1 MHSLPKMSTQTK
13 PSILFLHSSSDYYG
27 ASKVLLQ
34 TIIACKS
41 SGYKCIVVLSEP
53 GIFSEKLI
61 ENEIDVHF
69 FKLAILRRKYY
80 NLLGI
85 LNRAYYLVKAI
96 GQLRSIIKTHQIDLV
111 YSNTTAVL
119 VGALASK
126 ICKVKHVW
134 HIHEII
140 AGPRFLLWVLG
151 WLMEYATHKNITVS
165 SATFHHWNSINPSL
179 TKKHKLICL
188 FNGIDLLP
196 YQSIQAKQ
204 NTSNKFTIG
213 MIGRVHFWKGQTYFI
228 EIVSELEKIVQQK
241 KDNQIHLNYLMAGD
255 PFPGYE
261 YLLTEIKDKKKML
274 GVENK
279 IQDLG
284 YIRNNVRFFEQIDLL
299 IVPSILP
306 DPLPTV
312 VLEAMASGI
321 PVAGTKL
328 GGILDMVVPNET
340 GILIPWDDAQKAAAQ
355 IWNLCQQKESLELM
369 SLQGRKRVQSLF
381 SIERFENEI
390 LQTLENINAS

>member
-1 MHSLPKMSTQTK
+1 MYSFPKMSTQTK

-27 ASKVLLQ
+27 ASKVLFQ

-41 SGYKCIVVLSEP
+41 IGYKCIVVLSEP

-61 ENEIDVHF
+61 DNGIEVHF

-80 NLLGI
+80 NPLGL
-85 LNRAYYLVKAI
+85 LNRAYYLITAI
-96 GQLRSIIKTHQIDLV
+96 GKLRSLIKTFQIDIV

-119 VGALASK
+119 AGTLASK
-126 ICKVKHVW
+126 ISKVKHVW

-140 AGPRFLLWVLG
+140 AGPRFLLWVLA
-151 WLMEYATHKNITVS
+151 WLMEFATHKNITVS

-196 YQSIQAKQ
+196 YQSIQEKQ

-228 EIVSELEKIVQQK
+228 EIVSELEKLVQK
-241 KDNQIHLNYLMAGD
+241 EKEHPIDINYVMAGD

-261 YLLTEIKDKKKML
+261 YLLTEIDNKKKNL

-279 IQDLG
+279 IKDLG
-284 YIRNNVRFFEQIDLL
+284 YIRNNVQFFEQIDLL

-312 VLEAMASGI
+312 VLEAMASGL

-328 GGILDMVVPNET
+328 GGMLDMVVPNET

-355 IWNLCQQKESLELM
+355 IWNLCQQKERLQLM

-381 SIERFENEI
+381 SIERFEFEI

>member
-1 MHSLPKMSTQTK
+1 MSSNHPKSV
-13 PSILFLHSSSDYYG
+13 LFLHSSSDYYG
-27 ASKVLLQ
+27 ASKVLFQ
-34 TIIACKS
+34 TVMACKS
-41 SGYKCIVVLSEP
+41 KGYNCIVVLSEP

-61 ENEIDVHF
+61 ENGVDVHI

-80 NLLGI
+80 NPIGI
-85 LNRAYYLVKAI
+85 LNRAYYLIRAI
-96 GQLRSIIKTHQIDLV
+96 GKLRSIIKYRKIDIL

-119 VGALASK
+119 VGALVSK
-126 ICKVKHVW
+126 ITKVKHVW

-140 AGPRFLLWVLG
+140 AGPRFLLWILS
-151 WLMEYATHKNITVS
+151 WLMEYATNKNITVS

-188 FNGIDLLP
+188 FNGIDTLP
-196 YQSIQAKQ
+196 YKNIEKKL
-204 NTSNKFTIG
+204 NLTNDFTIG
-213 MIGRVHFWKGQTYFI
+213 MIGRVHFWKGQTYFV
-228 EIVSELEKIVQQK
+228 EIVAELEKIVKQDAAHK
-241 KDNQIHLNYLMAGD
+241 ISLHYLMAGD

-261 YLLTEIKDKKKML
+261 YLLTDIAKKKNEL

-284 YIRNNVRFFEQIDLL
+284 YVKNNVEFFEKIDLL

-312 VLEAMASGI
+312 VLEAMASGL

-328 GGILDMVVPNET
+328 GGMLDMVVPNET
-340 GILIPWDDAQKAAAQ
+340 GILIPWDDAAKAAMQ
-355 IWNLCQQKESLELM
+355 IWNLLQQKETFQLM
-369 SLQGRKRVQSLF
+369 AHQGRKRVQSLF

-390 LQTLENINAS
+390 LQTLENLNEL

>member
-1 MHSLPKMSTQTK
+1 MRSLLKMSTQTK

-61 ENEIDVHF
+61 ENGIDVHF

-96 GQLRSIIKTHQIDLV
+96 GQLRSLIKTYHIDIV

-140 AGPRFLLWVLG
+140 AGPRILLWVLS
-151 WLMEYATHKNITVS
+151 WLMEFATHKNITVS

-196 YQSIQAKQ
+196 YQSIQEKNHAF
-204 NTSNKFTIG
+204 NKFTIG
-213 MIGRVHFWKGQTYFI
+213 MIGRVNSWKGQSYFI
-228 EIVSELEKIVQQK
+228 EIVSELEKLVQK
-241 KDNQIHLNYLMAGD
+241 EKNNQIEVSYLMAGD
-255 PFPGYE
+255 PYPGYE
-261 YLLTEIKDKKKML
+261 YLLEEIDKQKKML
-274 GVENK
+274 GVDHK
-279 IQDLG
+279 IIDLG
-284 YIRNNVRFFEQIDLL
+284 YIKNNVQFFEQIDLL

-312 VLEAMASGI
+312 VLEAMASGL

-328 GGILDMVVPNET
+328 GGMLDMVVPNET
-340 GILIPWDDAQKAAAQ
+340 GILIPWDDAQKAAVQ
-355 IWNLCQQKESLELM
+355 IWNLCHQKESLQLM

-381 SIERFENEI
+381 SIERFEYEI

>member
-1 MHSLPKMSTQTK
+1 MSTQTK

-27 ASKVLLQ
+27 ASKVLFQ
-34 TIIACKS
+34 TVMACKS
-41 SGYKCIVVLSEP
+41 NCYECIVVLSEP
-53 GIFSEKLI
+53 GIFSDKLI
-61 ENEIDVHF
+61 ENGVDVRF

-80 NLLGI
+80 NPLGLI
-85 LNRAYYLVKAI
+85 NRAYFLVKAI
-96 GQLRSIIKTHQIDLV
+96 GKLRAIVKKHQIDII

-119 VGALASK
+119 VGALVSK
-126 ICKVKHVW
+126 MSKVKHVW

-140 AGPRFLLWVLG
+140 AGPRFLLWVLA
-151 WLMEYATHKNITVS
+151 WLMEYATNKNITVS

-196 YQSIQAKQ
+196 YQSIQEK
-204 NTSNKFTIG
+204 NKSSEQFTIG

-228 EIVSELEKIVQQK
+228 EIVSELEKFLQK
-241 KDNQIHLNYLMAGD
+241 ENENKIHLKYLMAGD

-261 YLLTEIKDKKKML
+261 YLLTEISEKKKIL

-279 IQDLG
+279 IKDLG
-284 YIRNNVRFFEQIDLL
+284 YVRNNVHFFEQIDLL

-312 VLEAMASGI
+312 VLEAMASGL

-328 GGILDMVVPNET
+328 GGMLDMVVPNET
-340 GILIPWDDAQKAAAQ
+340 GILIPWDDAEKAAAQ
-355 IWNLCQQKESLELM
+355 IWNLFHQKESLQLM
-369 SLQGRKRVQSLF
+369 AVQGRKRVKSLF
-381 SIERFENEI
+381 SIERFEHEI
-390 LQTLENINAS
+390 LQTLENLNAS

>member
-1 MHSLPKMSTQTK
+1 MSTETK
-13 PSILFLHSSSDYYG
+13 SPILFLHSSSDYYG
-27 ASKVLLQ
+27 ASKVLFQ
-34 TIIACKS
+34 TIKACKS
-41 SGYKCIVVLSEP
+41 NGYKCIVVLSEP

-61 ENEIDVHF
+61 ENGVEVHF
-69 FKLAILRRKYY
+69 FKLAIIRRKYF

-85 LNRAYYLVKAI
+85 LNRTYYLIKAI
-96 GQLRSIIKTHQIDLV
+96 GKLQSLIKSYKIDIV

-140 AGPRFLLWVLG
+140 AGPRILLWVQS
-151 WLMEYATHKNITVS
+151 WLMEFASNKNITVS

-179 TKKHKLICL
+179 TKKHKLICI
-188 FNGIDLLP
+188 FNGIDSLP
-196 YQSIQAKQ
+196 YQFIQEK
-204 NTSNKFTIG
+204 NNSFNKFTIG

-228 EIVSELEKIVQQK
+228 EIVSELEKLLQK
-241 KDNQIHLNYLMAGD
+241 EKNNQIKINYLMAGD

-261 YLLTEIKDKKKML
+261 YLLTEIDNKKKFL

-279 IQDLG
+279 IKDLG
-284 YIRNNVRFFEQIDLL
+284 YIKNNVQFFEQINLL
-299 IVPSILP
+299 LVPSILP

-312 VLEAMASGI
+312 VLEAMASGL

-328 GGILDMVVPNET
+328 GGMLDMVVPNET
-340 GILIPWDDAQKAAAQ
+340 GILIPWDDAHKAATQ
-355 IWNLCQQKESLELM
+355 IWNLCQQKENLQLM
-369 SLQGRKRVQSLF
+369 SKQGRKRVQSLF
-381 SIERFENEI
+381 SIERFEYEI
-390 LQTLENINAS
+390 LQSLENINAS

>member
-1 MHSLPKMSTQTK
+1 MSIQIK

-27 ASKVLLQ
+27 ASKVLFQ
-34 TIIACKS
+34 TIITCKS
-41 SGYKCIVVLSEP
+41 NGFECIVVLSEP

-61 ENEIDVHF
+61 ENGIDVHF

-80 NLLGI
+80 NPIGI
-85 LNRAYYLVKAI
+85 LNRAYYLIKAI
-96 GQLRSIIKTHQIDLV
+96 GKLRSIIKTHQIDIV

-119 VGALASK
+119 VGALVSK
-126 ICKVKHVW
+126 IFRVKHVW

-140 AGPRFLLWVLG
+140 AGPRFLLWVLA

-196 YQSIQAKQ
+196 YQSIQEKN
-204 NTSNKFTIG
+204 NTSNIFTIG

-241 KDNQIHLNYLMAGD
+241 KDNQIHLNFLMAGD

-261 YLLTEIKDKKKML
+261 YLLTEIEDKKKKL

-328 GGILDMVVPNET
+328 GGMLDMVVPNET

-355 IWNLCQQKESLELM
+355 IWNLCQQKESLQLM

-381 SIERFENEI
+381 SIERFEYEI

>member
-1 MHSLPKMSTQTK
+1 MSIKTK

-27 ASKVLLQ
+27 ASKVLFQ
-34 TIIACKS
+34 TVMACKS
-41 SGYKCIVVLSEP
+41 NGYECIVVLSEP
-53 GIFSEKLI
+53 GIFSDKLI
-61 ENEIDVHF
+61 ENGVDVRF

-80 NLLGI
+80 NPLGLI
-85 LNRAYYLVKAI
+85 NRAYFLVKAI
-96 GQLRSIIKTHQIDLV
+96 GKLRAIVKKHQIDII

-119 VGALASK
+119 VGALVSK
-126 ICKVKHVW
+126 MSKVKHVW

-140 AGPRFLLWVLG
+140 AGPRFLLWVLA
-151 WLMEYATHKNITVS
+151 WLMEYATNKNITVS

-188 FNGIDLLP
+188 FNGIDILP
-196 YQSIQAKQ
+196 YQSIQEK
-204 NTSNKFTIG
+204 NKSSEQFTIG

-228 EIVSELEKIVQQK
+228 EIVSELEKFVQK
-241 KDNQIHLNYLMAGD
+241 ENENKIHLKYLMAGD

-261 YLLTEIKDKKKML
+261 YLLTEISEKKRIL

-279 IQDLG
+279 IKDLG
-284 YIRNNVRFFEQIDLL
+284 YVRNNVHFFEQIDLL

-312 VLEAMASGI
+312 VLEAMASGL

-328 GGILDMVVPNET
+328 GGMLDMVVPNET
-340 GILIPWDDAQKAAAQ
+340 GILIPWDDAEKAAAQ
-355 IWNLCQQKESLELM
+355 IWNLFHQKESLQLM
-369 SLQGRKRVQSLF
+369 AGQGRKRVKSLF
-381 SIERFENEI
+381 SIERFEHEI
-390 LQTLENINAS
+390 LQTLENLNAS

>member
-1 MHSLPKMSTQTK
+1 MPTQIK

-27 ASKVLLQ
+27 ASKVLFQ
-34 TIIACKS
+34 TIIACRS
-41 SGYKCIVVLSEP
+41 SGYKCLVVLSEP

-61 ENEIDVHF
+61 ENGIEVRI

-80 NLLGI
+80 NLLGM
-85 LNRAYYLVKAI
+85 LNRGYYLVKAI
-96 GQLRSIIKTHQIDLV
+96 GQLRSLIKTHQIDIV

-140 AGPRFLLWVLG
+140 AGPRVLLWVLS
-151 WLMEYATHKNITVS
+151 WLMEFATQKNITVS
-165 SATFHHWNSINPSL
+165 SATFHHWNSINPFL

-196 YQSIQAKQ
+196 YQSIQEK
-204 NTSNKFTIG
+204 NYRFNNFTIG

-228 EIVSELEKIVQQK
+228 EIVSELEKLVQK
-241 KDNQIHLNYLMAGD
+241 EKEHPIDINYIMAGD

-261 YLLTEIKDKKKML
+261 YLLTEIDIKKKML

-279 IQDLG
+279 IKDLG
-284 YIRNNVRFFEQIDLL
+284 YIRNNVQFFDQIDLL

-312 VLEAMASGI
+312 VLEAMASGL

-328 GGILDMVVPNET
+328 GGMLDMVVPNET

-355 IWNLCQQKESLELM
+355 IWNLCQQKESLEQM

-381 SIERFENEI
+381 SLERFEHEI

>member
-1 MHSLPKMSTQTK
+1 
-13 PSILFLHSSSDYYG
+13 
-27 ASKVLLQ
+27 
-34 TIIACKS
+34 
-41 SGYKCIVVLSEP
+41 
-53 GIFSEKLI
+53 
-61 ENEIDVHF
+61 
-69 FKLAILRRKYY
+69 
-80 NLLGI
+80 
-85 LNRAYYLVKAI
+85 
-96 GQLRSIIKTHQIDLV
+96 
-111 YSNTTAVL
+111 
-119 VGALASK
+119 
-126 ICKVKHVW
+126 
-134 HIHEII
+134 
-140 AGPRFLLWVLG
+140 
-151 WLMEYATHKNITVS
+151 MEYATHKNITVS

-196 YQSIQAKQ
+196 YQSIQEKN
-204 NTSNKFTIG
+204 NTSNIFTIG

-241 KDNQIHLNYLMAGD
+241 KDNQIHLNFLMAGD

-261 YLLTEIKDKKKML
+261 YLLTEIEDKKKKL

-328 GGILDMVVPNET
+328 GGMLDMVVPNET

-355 IWNLCQQKESLELM
+355 IWNLCQQKESLQLM

>member
-1 MHSLPKMSTQTK
+1 MSTQTK

>member
-1 MHSLPKMSTQTK
+1 MHSLLKMSTQTK

-61 ENEIDVHF
+61 ENGIDVHF

-96 GQLRSIIKTHQIDLV
+96 GQLRSLIKTYHIDIV

-140 AGPRFLLWVLG
+140 AGPRILLWVLS
-151 WLMEYATHKNITVS
+151 WLMEFATHKNISVS

-196 YQSIQAKQ
+196 YQSIQEKNHAF
-204 NTSNKFTIG
+204 NKFIIG
-213 MIGRVHFWKGQTYFI
+213 MIGRVNSWKGQSYFI
-228 EIVSELEKIVQQK
+228 EIVSELEK
-241 KDNQIHLNYLMAGD
+241 
-255 PFPGYE
+255 
-261 YLLTEIKDKKKML
+261 
-274 GVENK
+274 
-279 IQDLG
+279 
-284 YIRNNVRFFEQIDLL
+284 L
-299 IVPSILP
+299 I
-306 DPLPTV
+306 
-312 VLEAMASGI
+312 
-321 PVAGTKL
+321 
-328 GGILDMVVPNET
+328 
-340 GILIPWDDAQKAAAQ
+340 
-355 IWNLCQQKESLELM
+355 QKEKNNQKCFWGKHENCCAENFKIK
-369 SLQGRKRVQSLF
+369 QFGKNLF
-381 SIERFENEI
+381 FFFFFLLCAENFVI
-390 LQTLENINAS
+390 FQHKNIKKSVKENIFCMCIFFFVCLKYFFV

>member
-1 MHSLPKMSTQTK
+1 MSIQIK

-27 ASKVLLQ
+27 ASKVLFQ

-41 SGYKCIVVLSEP
+41 SGYECIVVLSEP
-53 GIFSEKLI
+53 GLFSEKLI
-61 ENEIDVHF
+61 ENDIKVHF

-80 NLLGI
+80 NPLGI
-85 LNRAYYLVKAI
+85 LNRAYFMVKAI
-96 GQLRSIIKTHQIDLV
+96 GKLRSIIKTHQIDTV

-119 VGALASK
+119 VGALVSK
-126 ICKVKHVW
+126 ISRVKHVW

-140 AGPRFLLWVLG
+140 AGPRFLIWVLA
-151 WLMEYATHKNITVS
+151 WLMEFATHKNITVS

-196 YQSIQAKQ
+196 YQLIQGK
-204 NTSNKFTIG
+204 NNLSNKLTIG

-228 EIVSELEKIVQQK
+228 EIVSELEKLVQK
-241 KDNQIHLNYLMAGD
+241 EKNIQINFNYLMAGD

-261 YLLTEIKDKKKML
+261 YLLTEIDNKKKQL
-274 GVENK
+274 GLESK

-284 YIRNNVRFFEQIDLL
+284 YIRNNVHFFEQIDLL

-312 VLEAMASGI
+312 VLEAMASGV

-328 GGILDMVVPNET
+328 GGMLDMVVPNET

-355 IWNLCQQKESLELM
+355 IWNLCQQKENLQIM
-369 SLQGRKRVQSLF
+369 SLQGRKRAHSLF
-381 SIERFENEI
+381 SLERFENEI
-390 LQTLENINAS
+390 LQTIENLNAS

>member
-1 MHSLPKMSTQTK
+1 MSIKTK

-27 ASKVLLQ
+27 ASKVLFQ
-34 TIIACKS
+34 TVMACKS
-41 SGYKCIVVLSEP
+41 NGYECIVVLSEP
-53 GIFSEKLI
+53 GIFSDKLI
-61 ENEIDVHF
+61 ENGVDVRF

-80 NLLGI
+80 NPLGLI
-85 LNRAYYLVKAI
+85 NRAYFLVKAI
-96 GQLRSIIKTHQIDLV
+96 GKLRAIVKKHQIDII

-119 VGALASK
+119 VGALVSK
-126 ICKVKHVW
+126 MSKVKHVW

-140 AGPRFLLWVLG
+140 AGPRFLLWVLA
-151 WLMEYATHKNITVS
+151 WLMEYATNKNITVS

-196 YQSIQAKQ
+196 YQSIQEK
-204 NTSNKFTIG
+204 NKSLEQFTIG

-228 EIVSELEKIVQQK
+228 EIVSELEKFVQK
-241 KDNQIHLNYLMAGD
+241 ENENKIHLKYLMAGD

-261 YLLTEIKDKKKML
+261 YLLTEISEKKKIL

-279 IQDLG
+279 IKDLG
-284 YIRNNVRFFEQIDLL
+284 YVRNNVHFFEQIDLL

-312 VLEAMASGI
+312 VLEAMASGL

-328 GGILDMVVPNET
+328 GGMLDMIVPNET
-340 GILIPWDDAQKAAAQ
+340 GILIPWDDAEKAAAQ
-355 IWNLCQQKESLELM
+355 IWNLFHQKESLQLM
-369 SLQGRKRVQSLF
+369 ADQGRKRVKSLF
-381 SIERFENEI
+381 SIERFEHEI
-390 LQTLENINAS
+390 LQTLENLNAS